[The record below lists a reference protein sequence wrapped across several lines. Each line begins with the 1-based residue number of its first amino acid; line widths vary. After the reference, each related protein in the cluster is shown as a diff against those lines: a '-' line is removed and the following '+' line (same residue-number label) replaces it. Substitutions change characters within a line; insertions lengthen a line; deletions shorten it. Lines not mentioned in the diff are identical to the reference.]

1 MNARHATQD
10 MKMQSPDISAAPLHA
25 DMDPVEW
32 QLRCELAACCQ
43 LTDLYGMSDL
53 ASTHI
58 SVMLPGPDHRFLVN
72 PLGLF
77 FDEMTASAL
86 LKVDMNGRVLS
97 GDPSLLNPAGFI
109 IHSAI
114 HMAQSDVVCVMHSH
128 TRANNAVA
136 MQAMGLRPLSQ
147 KACVML
153 DFLGYHDY
161 EGAALDEDER
171 ERLLR
176 DLGPSGRVLILRN
189 HGALTVGRS
198 VGEAFGWMLRLE
210 TACKYQIDGQAG
222 AVALHELSE
231 ATILHTRAQGRKML
245 GAGGFLEVGKLEW
258 PALLRKLE
266 RERGASY
273 RT

>member
-1 MNARHATQD
+1 MNRD
-10 MKMQSPDISAAPLHA
+10 AAQLSSHQRPEG
-25 DMDPVEW
+25 MDAAEW
-32 QLRCELAACCQ
+32 HLRCELAACFQ
-43 LTDLYGMSDL
+43 LTDLYGMSDV
-53 ASTHI
+53 ASTHT
-58 SVMLPGPDHRFLVN
+58 SVLLPGPEHHFLVN
-72 PLGLF
+72 PLGTL

-86 LKVDMNGRVLS
+86 LKVDLHGHVLE

-114 HMAQSDVVCVMHSH
+114 HLAHGDLACVMHTH
-128 TRANNAVA
+128 TRANNAIA
-136 MQAMGLRPLSQ
+136 MQAAGLRPLSQ

-176 DLGPSGRVLILRN
+176 DLGPEGRVLVLRN

-198 VGEAFGWMLRLE
+198 VGEAFCWMLRLE
-210 TACKYQIDGQAG
+210 TACQYQIDGQAG
-222 AVALHELSE
+222 GVPLHELSD
-231 ATILHTRAQGRKML
+231 ATIRHTRAQGRKFL
-245 GAGGFLEVGKLEW
+245 GPGGFLEVGKVEW
-258 PALLRKLE
+258 PGLLRKLE
-266 RERGASY
+266 RERGTSY

>member
-1 MNARHATQD
+1 ME
-10 MKMQSPDISAAPLHA
+10 PAPTG
-25 DMDPVEW
+25 MSTEEW
-32 QLRCELAACCQ
+32 RLRCELAACYQ

-58 SVMLPGPDHRFLVN
+58 SVSLPGPGHHFLVN
-72 PLGLF
+72 PLGVL

-86 LKVDMNGRVLS
+86 LKVDIDGRVVD

-114 HMAQSDVVCVMHSH
+114 HMAQTDLVCVMHSH

-136 MQAMGLRPLSQ
+136 MQVEGLRPLSQ
-147 KACVML
+147 KAVVML

-171 ERLLR
+171 ERLVR
-176 DLGPSGRVLILRN
+176 DLGPAGRVLILRN

-198 VGEAFGWMLRLE
+198 VGEAFCWMHRLE
-210 TACKYQIDGQAG
+210 TACKYQIDGLAG
-222 AVALHELSE
+222 NAAPHELSE
-231 ATILHTRAQGRKML
+231 ETIRHTRAQGRKML
-245 GAGGFLEVGKLEW
+245 GAGGFLECGKVEW
-258 PALLRKLE
+258 PGLLRKLE

-273 RT
+273 RS